1 MILSLWTWDRPA
13 YKTEMYDWIT
23 IFMCPTFR
31 KMLSIICRLAVL
43 STFIPSWGTWENVEL
58 RIWKVFTF
66 LTSTCKKSFYPFV
79 SFLWTHVLL
88 LILAPNSVWCCK
100 CKKIQEN
107 ILLYNITWT
116 VSVTSRLA
124 KVLETTFVKII
135 LSRCLFSNLGSN
147 LTDSI
152 LTLWLFFTSRTCT
165 PGFMDSRSTAST
177 RSGQEWT
184 WILDIC
190 K

>member
-1 MILSLWTWDRPA
+1 
-13 YKTEMYDWIT
+13 
-23 IFMCPTFR
+23 MCPTFR

-66 LTSTCKKSFYPFV
+66 LTSTCKKSFYPIV
-79 SFLWTHVLL
+79 SFLWAHVLFSDPCSKFSN
-88 LILAPNSVWCCK
+88 ANARKS
-100 CKKIQEN
+100 KI
-107 ILLYNITWT
+107 IYYCNITWT